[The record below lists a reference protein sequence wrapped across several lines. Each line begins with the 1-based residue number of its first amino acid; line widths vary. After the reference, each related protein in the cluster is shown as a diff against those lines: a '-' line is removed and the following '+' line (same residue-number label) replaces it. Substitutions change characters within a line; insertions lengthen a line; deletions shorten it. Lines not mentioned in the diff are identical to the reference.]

1 MAKLFDT
8 HAHFTDESLYGN
20 DALLQEIFAGDVG
33 HILTVAVN
41 TDDSAKCVEL
51 ASQYENMYA
60 SAGIHPGEVKD
71 ISDIP
76 AEVAK
81 LEQYLSKNKVV
92 ALGEIGLDYHWDKAY
107 AEEQKKMFDLQM
119 ALAAESGLPVIIHD
133 REAHGDTF
141 DIIKKY
147 EGKVNGVL
155 HCYSG
160 HAELAREYVK
170 LGWYISFSGVITYK
184 NAEKTSESAKAVPLD
199 RIVVETDSPYLTP
212 VPMRKYKN
220 HSGFLHYTAEFTAK
234 TLGVDYDDFVA
245 QTTENAKR
253 LFRIK

>member
-8 HAHFTDESLYGN
+8 HAHFTDDSLLGN
-20 DALLQEIFAGDVG
+20 DALLQDIFAGDVG
-33 HILTVAVN
+33 HILTVAVSA
-41 TDDSAKCVEL
+41 DDSAKCVEL
-51 ASQYENMYA
+51 AAQYENMYA
-60 SAGIHPGEVKD
+60 SAGIHPGEAKN
-71 ISDIP
+71 ISDIS

-81 LEQYLSKNKVV
+81 LERYLSQTKVV
-92 ALGEIGLDYHWDKAY
+92 ALGEIGLDYHWDKTY

-119 ALAAESGLPVIIHD
+119 ALAAEAGLPVIIHD

-147 EGKVNGVL
+147 EGKVSGVL

-170 LGWYISFSGVITYK
+170 LGWYISVSGVITYK
-184 NAEKTSESAKAVPLD
+184 NAEKTAESAKAVPLD
-199 RIVVETDSPYLTP
+199 RLVVETDSPYLTP

-220 HSGFLHYTAEFTAK
+220 NSGFLHYTAEFTANA
-234 TLGVDYDDFVA
+234 LGVDYDKFVA